1 MIGQRTPGAGP
12 VKADNRMAGDSQP
25 SQEACPQTGGT
36 LGCPHR
42 QVIHTG
48 VPVVENVGEKIREVN
63 EKSACKK
70 VGSPDP
76 MCSAGNLLL

>member
-1 MIGQRTPGAGP
+1 LANEPQ
-12 VKADNRMAGDSQP
+12 
-25 SQEACPQTGGT
+25 ACPQTGGT

-48 VPVVENVGEKIREVN
+48 VPVVENVREKIREVN

-76 MCSAGNLLL
+76 MCFVQQRSNLRPARSLFLMQT